1 MQFAN
6 LSPVVSTSSQTQS
19 TLQQETFAAAY
30 STTAAGKHYPA
41 DVEKLG
47 PAYVASVPDM
57 TGASVNGVSLQ
68 AAETRL
74 NALVNVLV

>member
-1 MQFAN
+1 MQIAN
-6 LSPVVSTSSQTQS
+6 LPSVASTSQQTQS
-19 TLQQETFAAAY
+19 IVQQETFAAAY
-30 STTAAGKHYPA
+30 STIAAGKHYPA

-47 PAYVASVPDM
+47 VAYVASVPDM